1 MYRVKSCTYF
11 KFVLIKILNVDHF
24 EDIILI

>member
-1 MYRVKSCTYF
+1 MYSVKSCTYF